1 MFDHLLS
8 PLQVGPKTIRN
19 RVLVTAHVPGLAEDG
34 IPGKAYAAYQQAK
47 AAGGAGLQITG
58 ATPVHQSSGRN
69 GKAITNIDDRV
80 IEGYRLV
87 SDAVH
92 QEGGIILAQLA
103 HYGPTL
109 GDGIPG
115 TPAWGVSDQAA
126 ELYRSQPHVMTITD
140 IQDLI
145 SSFSAAAGRVK
156 AGGMDGVEILSA
168 FGLLLAT
175 FLSPLTNTRNDNYGG
190 SLENRLRLPLEVAE
204 AVRGS
209 VGPDLIVGMRIPG
222 DELVEG
228 GLNIAQMRDIAP
240 RLAGSGY
247 LDYLNVIAGSNM
259 DRIGRVAHWP
269 PTPAPHGLFVDLA
282 AEIRKVVDV
291 PVFTT
296 GRITNAK
303 MAEEIISQGKADMVG
318 MTRAQIADP
327 DLVQKLKDGRVKDIR
342 PCVGANVC
350 IMRAL
355 GPGPI
360 RCLHNPEAAREY
372 ELGPLVVSKEPKR
385 VVVIGA
391 GPGGLEAARVAAE
404 CGHQVEIYEA
414 ENYIGGQF
422 LLRASI
428 PTWTEFDGVIEWRR
442 RQLTQLQVP
451 IHLGQRINESNLSS
465 LDADVIILATG
476 AIPKDSFDL
485 DYDGSIPITSPHKLI
500 KDGAGDALSAV
511 IWDRAGGIVATG
523 AMDAAL
529 SMGLSLDIVTPQF
542 MVAEDTDV
550 VQRIPLYERLLSG
563 AARFHPNSDIIN
575 IKDGVT
581 TFRNVYSYK
590 EQALSRVDLII
601 AWNGRSAQDSLYDLA
616 IRLGIKTYAIGD
628 AMSPRT
634 AEYAIAEGALIARK
648 I

>member
-1 MFDHLLS
+1 M
-8 PLQVGPKTIRN
+8 
-19 RVLVTAHVPGLAEDG
+19 
-34 IPGKAYAAYQQAK
+34 
-47 AAGGAGLQITG
+47 
-58 ATPVHQSSGRN
+58 
-69 GKAITNIDDRV
+69 
-80 IEGYRLV
+80 
-87 SDAVH
+87 
-92 QEGGIILAQLA
+92 
-103 HYGPTL
+103 
-109 GDGIPG
+109 
-115 TPAWGVSDQAA
+115 
-126 ELYRSQPHVMTITD
+126 
-140 IQDLI
+140 
-145 SSFSAAAGRVK
+145 
-156 AGGMDGVEILSA
+156 
-168 FGLLLAT
+168 
-175 FLSPLTNTRNDNYGG
+175 
-190 SLENRLRLPLEVAE
+190 RLPLEVAE

-404 CGHQVEIYEA
+404 RGHQVEIYEA

-442 RQLTQLQVP
+442 RQLSQLQVP

-476 AIPKDSFDL
+476 AIPKDSFDI
-485 DYDGSIPITSPHKLI
+485 DHDGSIPITSPHKLI

-563 AARFHPNSDIIN
+563 GARFHPNSDIIN

-601 AWNGRSAQDSLYDLA
+601 AWNGRSAQDSLYDLS